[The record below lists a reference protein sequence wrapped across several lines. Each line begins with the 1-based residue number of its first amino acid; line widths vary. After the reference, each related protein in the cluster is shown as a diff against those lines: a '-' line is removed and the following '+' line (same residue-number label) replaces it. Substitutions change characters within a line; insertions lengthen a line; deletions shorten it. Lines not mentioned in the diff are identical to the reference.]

1 MVSITLLLNGFERWR
16 QRSTVIR
23 CYNRRAEGRLRAEK
37 NYYDLL
43 GVSVES
49 KAQEIKEAYRK
60 LQKKYHPDIA
70 GQEVILFQKNIL
82 ILQSRLYIDHKTI
95 VANSQFLLREL

>member
-1 MVSITLLLNGFERWR
+1 MVSIRLLFNGFERWR

-23 CYNRRAEGRLRAEK
+23 CYNRRAEGRVRAEK

-49 KAQEIKEAYRK
+49 NAQEIKEAYRK

-70 GQEVILFQKNIL
+70 GQEVFYFKKKKISFSSLDSI
-82 ILQSRLYIDHKTI
+82 
-95 VANSQFLLREL
+95 

>member
-1 MVSITLLLNGFERWR
+1 MVSITLLFNDFERWR

-23 CYNRRAEGRLRAEK
+23 CYNRRAEGRVRAEK

-49 KAQEIKEAYRK
+49 NAQEIKEAYRK

-70 GQEVILFQKNIL
+70 GQEVILF
-82 ILQSRLYIDHKTI
+82 
-95 VANSQFLLREL
+95 